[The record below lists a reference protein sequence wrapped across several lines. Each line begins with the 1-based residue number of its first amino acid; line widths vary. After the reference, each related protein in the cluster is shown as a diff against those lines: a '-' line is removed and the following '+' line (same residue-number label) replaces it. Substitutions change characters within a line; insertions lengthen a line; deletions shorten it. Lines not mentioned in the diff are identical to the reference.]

1 MYLSM
6 LPNTFKSYVRRG
18 DSYIEYRKLRW
29 LISVFWRFYLFFL
42 YQFPPEISKSNG
54 AILLVNDKYKYRS
67 MWIRAYSS
75 LWMLAFVSL
84 IIYMGHLY
92 IWAMVVVIQIFMA
105 SELFNLLRIASQD
118 KRLPKFKLLNW

>member
-1 MYLSM
+1 MIL
-6 LPNTFKSYVRRG
+6 L
-18 DSYIEYRKLRW
+18 
-29 LISVFWRFYLFFL
+29 FYS
-42 YQFPPEISKSNG
+42 QQIPPEIHKSNG
-54 AILLVNDKYKYRS
+54 TILLANDKFKYKS

-92 IWAMVVVIQIFMA
+92 IWAMIVIIQIFMA
-105 SELFNLLRIASQD
+105 SELFNLLRRANQD

>member
-1 MYLSM
+1 MINFGILTV
-6 LPNTFKSYVRRG
+6 LTF
-18 DSYIEYRKLRW
+18 
-29 LISVFWRFYLFFL
+29 FFL